1 MIVRAV
7 RSALIAAA
15 LAGAAT
21 PATAATNIWST
32 DFENGDFFT
41 QLGPFEWWNLYV
53 SNPDTLVTR
62 PTGTAPGL
70 GADYLSSDTTATTSF
85 VVEGLG
91 AHTSLSLSFD
101 LIFVDSWDGLD
112 GTPSPDLL
120 FLTVDGAPYLTL
132 SSNNTSGSA
141 AQYGPG
147 SVIASGSLLRNPSFN
162 DVVVH
167 YDLVIPHSAADF
179 AFQIAAGGAGFQGGD
194 DESWGIDNFS
204 LGATVPEPASWAMM
218 IGGFGLTGTM
228 LRRRRTVP
236 A

>member
-1 MIVRAV
+1 MTIRN
-7 RSALIAAA
+7 ALIAAA
-15 LAGAAT
+15 LATVAV

-32 DFENGDFFT
+32 DFENGDYFT

-62 PTGTAPGL
+62 STGTASGL
-70 GADYLSSDTTATTSF
+70 GAAYLSSDTAATTSF

-91 AHTSLSLSFD
+91 AHNALNLSFD

-112 GTPSPDLL
+112 GNPSPDLL
-120 FLTVDGAPYLTL
+120 FLTVGGAPYLTL

-141 AQYGPG
+141 TQYGPG
-147 SVIASGSLLRNPSFN
+147 KVVAAGSFLRSGFSDVI
-162 DVVVH
+162 VH

-179 AFQIAAGGAGFQGGD
+179 VLQIAAGGAGFQGGD

-204 LGATVPEPASWAMM
+204 LSATVPEPASWALM
-218 IGGFGLTGTM
+218 IGGFGAVGAA
-228 LRRRRTVP
+228 LRRRR
-236 A
+236 AALA